1 MVENRPL
8 KFFRWEGEACRQ
20 LAFSELF
27 WPRRRIRCR
36 SDFLLEPFK
45 ISPLT
50 FVEQSRPEFISET
63 KGRGNAECYLAPSH
77 APRMRAI
84 QYPQTSRIED
94 QRLWILGRPIKS
106 GDDIDGGLLRR

>member
-1 MVENRPL
+1 VSSTR
-8 KFFRWEGEACRQ
+8 FFGAF
-20 LAFSELF
+20 LAAQTHSL
-27 WPRRRIRCR
+27 PQY
-36 SDFLLEPFK
+36 FLLEPLK

-84 QYPQTSRIED
+84 QYPQASRIED
-94 QRLWILGRPIKS
+94 QRLWNTGSPDQVGRRHRWWVAS
-106 GDDIDGGLLRR
+106 SLTLSQ